1 MKIAK
6 KPVQVKIYMPSDV
19 KDQLDRKHLET
30 GLSRSMIVELLVR
43 NHLNDDI
50 VRGLKPTLEVEELV
64 RERAKPKRKRTKVQ
78 TPRQIARADHG
89 KRFKVEF
96 KD

>member
-6 KPVQVKIYMPSDV
+6 KPVQVKIYLPSDV
-19 KDQLDRKHLET
+19 KVSLDRKHAET

-50 VRGLKPTLEVEELV
+50 VRGLKPTLEVEDLV
-64 RERAKPKRKRTKVQ
+64 RDRAKPKRQRTKVQ

-89 KRFKVEF
+89 KKFQVDF